1 MRLIRRL
8 IVCDRGQ
15 DLAEY
20 AMALGIISI
29 GVVLIATAI
38 GTDINTIWSRAQ
50 PALQTVVNGLP

>member
-8 IVCDRGQ
+8 IACSRGQ

-38 GTDINTIWSRAQ
+38 GTDINTLWSRAQ
-50 PALQTVVNGLP
+50 PALQTVIDGLP